1 MAESRRRV
9 VTEQEVRQAARSG
22 QKVLDHGGAIVT
34 PAARDAAA
42 ALGVSLGPTPTPTLP
57 APQPAIPGPAAI
69 VVGADHGGV
78 ALKDSVLEHLRKAG
92 REVTDVG
99 TFGTAAVDYPDFA
112 AAVAHAVASGKAQV
126 GIMIDGA
133 GIGSCMAA
141 NKVPGVRAAAC
152 HDVTTATNAREH
164 NHANVLTLGAGLLGT
179 RLALEVVDTFLRT
192 PFGGGRHQPRV
203 DKIDALDRRT

>member
-1 MAESRRRV
+1 MATFRRRV
-9 VTEQEVRQAARSG
+9 LTEQEVRRAAKAGQRS
-22 QKVLDHGGAIVT
+22 LDPGGAIVT

-42 ALGVSLGPTPTPTLP
+42 SLGVSLDRTPSPSASPPPAPVPGPT
-57 APQPAIPGPAAI
+57 AI

-78 ALKDSVLEHLRKAG
+78 ALKDSVLEHLRSEG
-92 REVTDVG
+92 HEVSDVG

-112 AAVAHAVASGKAQV
+112 AAVAHAVAGGKARI

-152 HDVTTATNAREH
+152 HDITTATNAREH

-203 DKIDALDRRT
+203 EKIDALDQRP